1 MKVAIV
7 INTSWNIYNYRLG
20 LVKTLIEQGHE
31 VYAIAPRDEFS
42 ESLMEVGCHYVPIEM
57 DNWGTNPFKDLKLV
71 YDFHKVYRSIRPD
84 VIFHFTIKP
93 NIYGAIA
100 ARLLNIPSMS
110 NVSGLGTVFMKENF
124 VTKLVR
130 KMYRFAFRFPE
141 KVFFQNEDD
150 IAFFKEHDLVAE
162 DKVEIVPG
170 SGVNTE
176 HFIPNGLQKNGKFTF
191 LMVSRLLYDK
201 GVIEYIEATKQI
213 QSNGR
218 VIEFQILGGIDP
230 GHVRGIPQE
239 SVTDW
244 VDSGLINYL
253 GTAKDVRPHIEKA
266 DCVVLP
272 SYREGTPRTLLE
284 AASMA
289 KPLLATNVPGC
300 NNVVEHNVNGYLCKV
315 KDVDDLVTQMKRMIK
330 ASDEELIRFGENG
343 RSMVMSRFDEK
354 IIIDQYLTALSQIS
368 KDIV

>member
-20 LVKTLIEQGHE
+20 LVKALIGEGHE

-42 ESLMEVGCHYVPIEM
+42 EPLMEVGCHYVPIEM
-57 DNWGTNPFKDLKLV
+57 DNWGTNPISDLKLI
-71 YDFHKVYRSIRPD
+71 YDFHKVYKALKPD
-84 VIFHFTIKP
+84 VVFHFTIKP

-100 ARLLNIPSMS
+100 ARILGIPSMC
-110 NVSGLGTVFMKENF
+110 NVSGLGTVFMKETL
-124 VTKLVR
+124 VTKLVK
-130 KMYRFAFRFPE
+130 KMYQFAFRYPK

-150 IAFFKEHDLVAE
+150 IEFFKEHDLIAE
-162 DKVEIVPG
+162 DKIEIVPG

-176 HFIPNGLQKNGKFTF
+176 HFVPNGLQKNGKFIF

-201 GVIEYIEATKQI
+201 GVLEYIEATKQI

-218 VIEFQILGGIDP
+218 IVEFQILGGIDP
-230 GHVRGIPQE
+230 GHVRGIPRE
-239 SVTDW
+239 SVKEW
-244 VDSGLINYL
+244 VDEGLINYL
-253 GTAKDVRPHIEKA
+253 GTTTDVRPHIEQA

-289 KPLLATNVPGC
+289 KPLLATDVPGC

-330 ASDEELIRFGENG
+330 ASDEELIKFGENG
-343 RSMVMSRFDEK
+343 RNMVKSRFDER
-354 IIIDQYLTALSQIS
+354 IIINQYMNALNQIS
-368 KDIV
+368 KDVV